1 MTKRHDLRAIYIDG
15 WNTMD
20 AEKLVSSVSED
31 FVFGD
36 PCEPELIGKSQLAH
50 FMPVWPEKL
59 RKLGGSF
66 DFEMVDRVVS
76 DQDGWLTE
84 WYWWR
89 VPGLKLEGSALIKT
103 TDRGVALEKFGYFK
117 TPWQL
122 FR

>member
-1 MTKRHDLRAIYIDG
+1 
-15 WNTMD
+15 
-20 AEKLVSSVSED
+20 
-31 FVFGD
+31 
-36 PCEPELIGKSQLAH
+36 
-50 FMPVWPEKL
+50 MPVWPEKL

-103 TDRGVALEKFGYFK
+103 TDRGVALEKFGYYK